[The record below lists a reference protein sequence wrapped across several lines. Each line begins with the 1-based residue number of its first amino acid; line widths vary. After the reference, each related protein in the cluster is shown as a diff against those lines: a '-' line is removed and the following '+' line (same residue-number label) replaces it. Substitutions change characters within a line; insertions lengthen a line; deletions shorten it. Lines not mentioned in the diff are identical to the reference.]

1 MKATYIFAS
10 RLRAFWVLVPMS
22 VILMLSIRFNN
33 ESDGLVK
40 LYPLILFSIG
50 AIIFTFVYMFRFIS
64 VSYSEIKYIGRFT
77 SRDSATVNAGKT
89 LVIDLLERNRVSIQL
104 WGNEGYNPEIKW
116 LTNENGEVSDVCLF
130 RGKAYGR
137 ENVAVKLL
145 TYFGITD
152 TTDIDRILNE
162 DGFNK
167 SYENVTVTSLTE
179 LEHRQIR
186 VKFDKTV

>member
-10 RLRAFWVLVPMS
+10 RLRAFWVLLPMAA
-22 VILMLSIRFNN
+22 ILIISICFNN
-33 ESDGLVK
+33 DADGLVK

-50 AIIFTFVYMFRFIS
+50 GIIFTFVYLFRFIS

-77 SRDSATVNAGKT
+77 SRDSATVNEGKT
-89 LVIDLLERNRVSIQL
+89 LVIDLLEKNRVSIQL

-116 LTNENGEVSDVCLF
+116 LTNETGEVDDICLF
-130 RGKAYGR
+130 RGKAYGN
-137 ENVAVKLL
+137 ENIAVKLL
-145 TYFGITD
+145 TYFGVPD
-152 TTDIDRILNE
+152 TSDIERILKE
-162 DGFNK
+162 DGFTK

-186 VKFDKTV
+186 IKFDKTV

>member
-10 RLRAFWVLVPMS
+10 RLRAFWVLLPMAA
-22 VILMLSIRFNN
+22 ILIISICFNN
-33 ESDGLVK
+33 DADGLVK

-50 AIIFTFVYMFRFIS
+50 GIIFTFVYLFRFIS

-77 SRDSATVNAGKT
+77 SRDSATVNEGKT
-89 LVIDLLERNRVSIQL
+89 LVIDLLEKNRVSIQL

-116 LTNENGEVSDVCLF
+116 LTNETGEVDDICLF
-130 RGKAYGR
+130 RGKAYG
-137 ENVAVKLL
+137 NKNIAVKLL
-145 TYFGITD
+145 TYFGVPD
-152 TTDIDRILNE
+152 TSDIERILKE
-162 DGFNK
+162 DGFTK

-186 VKFDKTV
+186 IKFDKTV